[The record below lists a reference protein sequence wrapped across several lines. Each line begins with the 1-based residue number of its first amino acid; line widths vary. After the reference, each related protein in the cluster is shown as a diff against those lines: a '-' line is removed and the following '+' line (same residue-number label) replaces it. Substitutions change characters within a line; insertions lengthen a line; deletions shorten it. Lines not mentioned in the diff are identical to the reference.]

1 MIYSVRKVKTFNSFF
16 KLNFIH
22 LQLIPMQNWSYHTVV
37 CWASRKLCITGFPC
51 WAFHLETIREEM
63 WLNWGKKV
71 SLWYSDGTTLTNMF
85 YTKPSTPCWMIP
97 GNENDHFQL
106 KDLNN
111 ETFCSYQ
118 GNATRL
124 SRLMKD
130 EMIPGKDRA
139 VYWVEH
145 VLRHG
150 GAKHLQLS
158 SKNMPFYQKY
168 LLDVWLFL
176 ALIGVII
183 GYLFILF
190 LRFTFICMSKPSKQK
205 TQ

>member
-1 MIYSVRKVKTFNSFF
+1 
-16 KLNFIH
+16 
-22 LQLIPMQNWSYHTVV
+22 
-37 CWASRKLCITGFPC
+37 
-51 WAFHLETIREEM
+51 
-63 WLNWGKKV
+63 
-71 SLWYSDGTTLTNMF
+71 
-85 YTKPSTPCWMIP
+85 
-97 GNENDHFQL
+97 
-106 KDLNN
+106 
-111 ETFCSYQ
+111 
-118 GNATRL
+118 
-124 SRLMKD
+124 
-130 EMIPGKDRA
+130 MIPGKDRA

-158 SKNMPFYQKY
+158 SKKMPFYQKY